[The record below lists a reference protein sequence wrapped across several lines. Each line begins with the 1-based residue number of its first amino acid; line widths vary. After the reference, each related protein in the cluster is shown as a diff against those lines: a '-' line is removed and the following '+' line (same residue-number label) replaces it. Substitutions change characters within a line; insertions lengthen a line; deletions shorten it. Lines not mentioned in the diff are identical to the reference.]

1 MKYFTL
7 KELTRS
13 DTATKNKID
22 NTPTDNAVKNL
33 TALVDKV
40 LDPLREMYGKPIY
53 ISSGYRCPR
62 LNKAVGGV
70 AGSQHKTGQAADI
83 QQVKKIIQDGEEVTV
98 VDHEANRRVFKLIEE
113 NFDFDQLLWEN
124 GGRWIHVSYRADGK
138 NRRQVKRLWKK

>member
-7 KELTRS
+7 NELTRS

-22 NTPTDNAVKNL
+22 NTPTAEAVKNL
-33 TALVDKV
+33 TVLVDNV

-53 ISSGYRCPR
+53 ISSGYRCPA

-70 AGSQHKTGQAADI
+70 PGSQHKTGQAADI
-83 QQVKKIIQDGEEVTV
+83 NQRSREEN
-98 VDHEANRRVFKLIEE
+98 ARIFKLVEE
-113 NFDFDQLLWEN
+113 NLDFDQLLWEN
-124 GGRWIHVSYRADGK
+124 GGQWVHVSYRADGK

>member
-7 KELTRS
+7 NELTRS

-22 NTPTDNAVKNL
+22 NTPTAEAVKNL
-33 TALVDKV
+33 TVLVDNV

-53 ISSGYRCPR
+53 ISSGYRCPA

-70 AGSQHKTGQAADI
+70 PGSQHKTGQAADI
-83 QQVKKIIQDGEEVTV
+83 NQRSREEN
-98 VDHEANRRVFKLIEE
+98 ARIFKLVEE
-113 NFDFDQLLWEN
+113 NLDFDQLLWEN
-124 GGRWIHVSYRADGK
+124 GGQWVHVSFRADGK

>member
-7 KELTRS
+7 NELTRS
-13 DTATKNKID
+13 DTAARMKVDNK
-22 NTPTDNAVKNL
+22 PTAEAVKNL
-33 TALVDKV
+33 TALVDNV

-113 NFDFDQLLWEN
+113 NLDFDQLLWEN
-124 GGRWIHVSYRADGK
+124 GGQWVHVSFRADGK

>member
-1 MKYFTL
+1 MTGTAVNNSLRIGTASMGVFIGEISTL
-7 KELTRS
+7 LWDMRWLMLL
-13 DTATKNKID
+13 AG
-22 NTPTDNAVKNL
+22 
-33 TALVDKV
+33 V
-40 LDPLREMYGKPIY
+40 LYGKPIY

-83 QQVKKIIQDGEEVTV
+83 QQVKKIMQNGEEVTV

-124 GGRWIHVSYRADGK
+124 GGRWVHVSFRADGK

>member
-7 KELTRS
+7 NELTRS

-22 NTPTDNAVKNL
+22 NTPTAEAVKNL
-33 TALVDKV
+33 TTLVDKV

-53 ISSGYRCPR
+53 ISSGYRSPR

-70 AGSQHKTGQAADI
+70 SGSQHKTGQAADI
-83 QQVKKIIQDGEEVTV
+83 NQRSREE
-98 VDHEANRRVFKLIEE
+98 NSRVFKLIEE

-124 GGRWIHVSYRADGK
+124 GGQWVHVSFRADGK